1 MKTAS
6 FGVLSLQFVVSKAFT
21 RQKSME
27 DGAGRLEEGQAFAQ
41 ARPRPLDPLE
51 VIRFKDDA
59 LIGFDIQ
66 GRAIPVRM
74 DVPGLFDED
83 IVEDVVFFVIPSI
96 PFDDRAV
103 RQGLMIGQF
112 HAFVVEMEATTHAA
126 AIKTGIIG
134 DFLQVVKDMVVTF
147 FIEIVRR
154 RFRIVETELD
164 RCPVDVAEPFQ
175 VRLELVSRIF
185 LIQYTVDT
193 ERNSQTTQ
201 ESVIRFLYIM
211 LHMARY
217 VDAGNLMAVAFR
229 KGDDVVFR
237 LVFKDRQGRIDV
249 YLMCHRNTV
258 QHTLQRFHIGKRF
271 AASEDK
277 VTERRNAIHQAD
289 APADSLFGKT
299 SHVFIFCLVD
309 AERTMIVTVIRHENR
324 DGSSAI
330 PCLIRVDHTRY
341 SRCGHADCC
350 FHSSF
355 ASNRG

>member
-66 GRAIPVRM
+66 GRVIPVRM

-185 LIQYTVDT
+185 LIQYTR
-193 ERNSQTTQ
+193 ERHSIPVHNAAYGA
-201 ESVIRFLYIM
+201 IR
-211 LHMARY
+211 
-217 VDAGNLMAVAFR
+217 
-229 KGDDVVFR
+229 
-237 LVFKDRQGRIDV
+237 
-249 YLMCHRNTV
+249 
-258 QHTLQRFHIGKRF
+258 
-271 AASEDK
+271 
-277 VTERRNAIHQAD
+277 
-289 APADSLFGKT
+289 
-299 SHVFIFCLVD
+299 
-309 AERTMIVTVIRHENR
+309 
-324 DGSSAI
+324 
-330 PCLIRVDHTRY
+330 
-341 SRCGHADCC
+341 
-350 FHSSF
+350 
-355 ASNRG
+355 

>member
-154 RFRIVETELD
+154 RFHIVETELD

-193 ERNSQTTQ
+193 ERNSQTAQ

-229 KGDDVVFR
+229 KSDDVVFR
-237 LVFKDRQGRIDV
+237 LVSKTGKVVLMYTLCVTGIQSSIRCSDSILAKGSPPVKTKSQNGVMLSIRRMLRQIASSENQSC
-249 YLMCHRNTV
+249 L
-258 QHTLQRFHIGKRF
+258 HI
-271 AASEDK
+271 
-277 VTERRNAIHQAD
+277 
-289 APADSLFGKT
+289 L
-299 SHVFIFCLVD
+299 
-309 AERTMIVTVIRHENR
+309 
-324 DGSSAI
+324 
-330 PCLIRVDHTRY
+330 PC
-341 SRCGHADCC
+341 
-350 FHSSF
+350 
-355 ASNRG
+355 

>member
-1 MKTAS
+1 M
-6 FGVLSLQFVVSKAFT
+6 
-21 RQKSME
+21 
-27 DGAGRLEEGQAFAQ
+27 AQ
-41 ARPRPLDPLE
+41 AVLRKGRRLLRPVRDRWIHL
-51 VIRFKDDA
+51 RSYGSKDDA

-66 GRAIPVRM
+66 GRTIPVRM

-193 ERNSQTTQ
+193 ERT
-201 ESVIRFLYIM
+201 
-211 LHMARY
+211 AR
-217 VDAGNLMAVAFR
+217 
-229 KGDDVVFR
+229 R
-237 LVFKDRQGRIDV
+237 L
-249 YLMCHRNTV
+249 
-258 QHTLQRFHIGKRF
+258 KR
-271 AASEDK
+271 ASF
-277 VTERRNAIHQAD
+277 
-289 APADSLFGKT
+289 DSCT
-299 SHVFIFCLVD
+299 
-309 AERTMIVTVIRHENR
+309 
-324 DGSSAI
+324 
-330 PCLIRVDHTRY
+330 
-341 SRCGHADCC
+341 
-350 FHSSF
+350 
-355 ASNRG
+355 